1 MWIIVLQVQLVIS
14 HTFIS
19 DRTKPLFK
27 PQTQTSSLFSS
38 ELHTLSQ
45 VCCFLISEK
54 AKLAEQSR
62 HVQGQTIAEETI
74 ITYKSNNQL
83 NTTNHNVPP
92 PVPKEERLQPIGASD
107 PKHYNDSDQ
116 TCSGE
121 HNSSQKQQGVFSFL
135 GSRCSVRLGHETH
148 LSGENA
154 FANEISVPLTKFMF
168 RSKNWLEV
176 LCFELLQ

>member
-1 MWIIVLQVQLVIS
+1 MLQVQLVIS
-14 HTFIS
+14 DTFIS

-27 PQTQTSSLFSS
+27 PHTQTSSQFGSDLYTS
-38 ELHTLSQ
+38 SQ
-45 VCCFLISEK
+45 VCFFLISEK

-62 HVQGQTIAEETI
+62 HVQGQTIAEDTI

-92 PVPKEERLQPIGASD
+92 PAPKEERLQPIGASD

-135 GSRCSVRLGHETH
+135 GSRCSVRL
-148 LSGENA
+148 A
-154 FANEISVPLTKFMF
+154 P
-168 RSKNWLEV
+168 
-176 LCFELLQ
+176 